1 MDDTLGFNEQE
12 KKSDDWIFGDTED
25 STISVSSTSR
35 VLQQNH
41 DLHVLSKKEIQSDR
55 PMIHA
60 TKWEVLAYYRG
71 FATGPTKTQF
81 LCMQQ
86 ENFKTHLWF
95 YLSNV
100 LCKTLTTTYIYVF
113 FSVYAPDSH
122 FFISKMQPI
131 AYGSTI
137 AFIITA
143 ILQLVVF
150 IHNTT
155 VYLDYLIQGVLFKS
169 PWNRCRPRVFNY
181 TSVKCY
187 DINEF
192 GQQFVNKTIKFYLNV
207 YVSPDGEFFQL
218 AQIAHY
224 IVCHHKLFVWDIY
237 YCGYFVLLW
246 ITAALSYKLLFKRM
260 LWQILQVSQIAL
272 TFILFV
278 SFIHLCAVYFETGF
292 KHYPSYGRELIELLQ
307 VTDIDLLSESTTAPP
322 VIHVL
327 SSRSMREIKPIQD
340 SSLIVTSNAI
350 FNIFRGFVS
359 YLLKMYCDNMVK
371 APLQERIYS
380 PFSLFYLWPIYFSQF
395 YLGDLFG
402 IIFFGLNFVNEYLIM
417 VITFNCLTEAILN
430 EWRCLKTY
438 MVISFLIL
446 IGIIVFLFTP
456 RMVLSCLCFFCIAV
470 STLMEV
476 LIIFYMYPMGRLVD
490 DLTFFSG
497 VRPTKLRVITFWIT
511 PVFYTIKIYI
521 MMEGYFGVSSL
532 AYLSEDYPFYK
543 ELIYFLAIPMVL
555 GALYA
560 IYKYVYKLKMG
571 FQQLFKPLPNWGP
584 RDFLVRRLRKLY
596 DSRVYIGSRA
606 PRELSS
612 YLFEKADLNAYKLDI
627 RYDTISRRSTRGEVH
642 LEHEKHI

>member
-35 VLQQNH
+35 ALQQNH
-41 DLHVLSKKEIQSDR
+41 DLHVISKNEIQSDR

-86 ENFKTHLWF
+86 ENFKTYLWF

-169 PWNRCRPRVFNY
+169 P
-181 TSVKCY
+181 
-187 DINEF
+187 
-192 GQQFVNKTIKFYLNV
+192 LN
-207 YVSPDGEFFQL
+207 
-218 AQIAHY
+218 
-224 IVCHHKLFVWDIY
+224 
-237 YCGYFVLLW
+237 
-246 ITAALSYKLLFKRM
+246 
-260 LWQILQVSQIAL
+260 
-272 TFILFV
+272 

-292 KHYPSYGRELIELLQ
+292 KHYPSYGQELIELLQ
-307 VTDIDLLSESTTAPP
+307 ITDIDLLSESTTAPP

-327 SSRSMREIKPIQD
+327 SSRSIREIKPIQD

-359 YLLKMYCDNMVK
+359 
-371 APLQERIYS
+371 
-380 PFSLFYLWPIYFSQF
+380 
-395 YLGDLFG
+395 
-402 IIFFGLNFVNEYLIM
+402 
-417 VITFNCLTEAILN
+417 
-430 EWRCLKTY
+430 
-438 MVISFLIL
+438 
-446 IGIIVFLFTP
+446 
-456 RMVLSCLCFFCIAV
+456 
-470 STLMEV
+470 LMEV

-532 AYLSEDYPFYK
+532 AYLSEDYPFYG

-560 IYKYVYKLKMG
+560 IYKYVFKFKMG

-584 RDFLVRRLRKLY
+584 RDFLIRRLRKLY

-642 LEHEKHI
+642 LEHEKHV